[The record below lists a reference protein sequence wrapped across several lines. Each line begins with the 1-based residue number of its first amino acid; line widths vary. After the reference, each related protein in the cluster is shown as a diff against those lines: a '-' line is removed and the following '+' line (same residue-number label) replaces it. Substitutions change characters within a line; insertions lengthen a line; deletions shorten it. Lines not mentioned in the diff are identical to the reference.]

1 MGNGFHLLNQATNF
15 MSYANV
21 QLQNNTDCTAGGL
34 ISFSDGSTSSYNIGP
49 HQTWYGG
56 NRGVNLVTK
65 ITSQVVYNGGLVE
78 ANAYNS
84 SGTTYSDF
92 EINNDPNGTGFVVN
106 RPA

>member
-1 MGNGFHLLNQATNF
+1 MKNNFHLSNQAPNF

-21 QLQNNTDCTAGGL
+21 QLQNNTNCTAGGL
-34 ISFSDGSTSSYNIGP
+34 IFFSDGSTSSYNIGP
-49 HQTWYGG
+49 KATWYGG

-65 ITSQVVYNGGLVE
+65 ITSQVVSNGGLVE
-78 ANAYNS
+78 AQAYNS
-84 SGTTYSDF
+84 PGTTYSNF